1 VCSPNSGPGATTRP
15 GVRDKPRHD
24 TGHRGRRL
32 EARRELGI
40 GREIGSRLDRADRN
54 RVLAQHGSQLEHAD
68 VVPRRRFHAA
78 EPGTPGPESA
88 DRPRLRPTIGRAGGD
103 ATGGLA
109 IGAWLRGHARWL
121 ALGLALGAA
130 VAVALATRDGSRP
143 GPVVRGEHLARPD
156 TTSPSTS
163 SPAAATTTSTAA
175 SPATTSGATVP
186 AAATPRRGA
195 APARAVGSATTTSST
210 TTSSTTTT
218 TSTTVGTPAP
228 PPELAP
234 PLSALR
240 VLDWS
245 PGFVAEQGATVWAV
259 DTLDSGRLARLDTGG
274 ARAQGGVRPFV
285 SGLVPVAGG
294 AWVLRSSCPTGA
306 AELLH
311 VDATAAPVATHA
323 LTQTVVC
330 DVGPDRSALAATP
343 GALWIATADPA
354 RPGNGILLDV
364 DPTTGAVVDRVTF
377 AGTPHSVRAD
387 GAAVW
392 VTLSDEPSVAAN
404 DLLLEAFDPA
414 TRRQIRR
421 VVAGSPLG
429 LPIVRRGNIWVGGT
443 SGLRRIP
450 QGGGAEQAYAT
461 DGPGCGSGARFGFV
475 AGGVT
480 ATTVWGTRLDVAG
493 NGPTGPIT
501 QASVCRVD
509 IASGR
514 TAGWSPGALAV
525 VGGDDTGA
533 WLVDQAL
540 GGLVRWTV
548 T

>member
-1 VCSPNSGPGATTRP
+1 
-15 GVRDKPRHD
+15 
-24 TGHRGRRL
+24 
-32 EARRELGI
+32 
-40 GREIGSRLDRADRN
+40 
-54 RVLAQHGSQLEHAD
+54 
-68 VVPRRRFHAA
+68 
-78 EPGTPGPESA
+78 
-88 DRPRLRPTIGRAGGD
+88 
-103 ATGGLA
+103 
-109 IGAWLRGHARWL
+109 
-121 ALGLALGAA
+121 
-130 VAVALATRDGSRP
+130 
-143 GPVVRGEHLARPD
+143 
-156 TTSPSTS
+156 
-163 SPAAATTTSTAA
+163 
-175 SPATTSGATVP
+175 
-186 AAATPRRGA
+186 
-195 APARAVGSATTTSST
+195 
-210 TTSSTTTT
+210 
-218 TSTTVGTPAP
+218 
-228 PPELAP
+228 
-234 PLSALR
+234 
-240 VLDWS
+240 
-245 PGFVAEQGATVWAV
+245 VWAV
-259 DTLDSGRLARLDTGG
+259 DTLDSGRLARLDSGG

-311 VDATAAPVATHA
+311 VGATAAPVATHA

-343 GALWIATADPA
+343 GALWVATADPA

-377 AGTPHSVRAD
+377 AGTPHSVQAD

-429 LPIVRRGNIWVGGT
+429 LPIVRGGNIWVGGT

-461 DGPGCGSGARFGFV
+461 DGPGCGSGARSGFV
-475 AGGVT
+475 AGAVA

-493 NGPTGPIT
+493 NGPTGPVT

-514 TAGWSPGALAV
+514 TAGWSPGALAL

-540 GGLVRWTV
+540 GGLIRWAV